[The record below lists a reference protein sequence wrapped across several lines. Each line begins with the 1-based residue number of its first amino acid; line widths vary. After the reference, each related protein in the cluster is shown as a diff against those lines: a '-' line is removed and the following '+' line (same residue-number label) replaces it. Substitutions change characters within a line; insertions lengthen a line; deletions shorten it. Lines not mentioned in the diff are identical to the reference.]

1 MKTKAFLIARV
12 SDPEQRQALPAQVLR
27 LEKYAK
33 DKDYDYELFE
43 FDESAY
49 KDNRKTFSKIVE
61 SIRNY
66 PENCIVVF
74 DKIDR
79 YTRDSSADEVKTLN
93 KLREDGK
100 IEIHF
105 PSDNLA
111 VHKNSPAPD
120 LFRLGIGVALARY
133 YSDSIRDNVKRRFE
147 QKLNDGEWP
156 GKAPIGYVNHRISD
170 KETTVLLDQ
179 ERAGYIKKAFELRL
193 IGTPYRGIAAQ
204 LKKEGLRNNT
214 AKRTPIGQGYIEQ
227 ILKNPFYYGVMRY
240 NGKLYPHKY
249 EPLISRKMF
258 DKVQAVNEQRGTN
271 RTKKQAIDYTFNGLL
286 KCGSCG
292 CSISSYTAKGNVYMQ
307 CSKGKGPCK
316 QPHIKEKDLVPQVA
330 AMVGQLEMNE
340 DIVNYV
346 IDELRKHHDNQQLY
360 YANAIE
366 QTRTEYDTI
375 QKKLRVL
382 YDDRLDGRITLTDYD
397 EYVKDLKARQ
407 EQLDEQ
413 LVTLTH
419 NDKSFMLT
427 SSYLLEI
434 ATKAP
439 KLFQSSK
446 AALKSKLLRFLLSN
460 LIIQD
465 KKLVF
470 NLKTPFD
477 VIAECSKNQ
486 SWLRIQVT
494 DFLQIKTRQ
503 MRRRAPTNEVSCT

>member
-27 LEKYAK
+27 LEKYGK
-33 DKDYDYELFE
+33 DKGYDYEMFE

-49 KDNRKTFSKIVE
+49 KDNRKTFGNIVK
-61 SIRNY
+61 SIQDY
-66 PENCIVVF
+66 PNECIVVF

-79 YTRDSSADEVKTLN
+79 YTRDSSADEVKILN

-105 PSDNLA
+105 PSDNLC
-111 VHKNSPAPD
+111 VTKNSGAPD

-156 GKAPIGYVNHRISD
+156 GKAPIGFVNHRISD
-170 KETTVLLDQ
+170 KETTVLIDP
-179 ERAGYIKKAFELRL
+179 ERAGYIKKAFQLRL
-193 IGTPYRGIAAQ
+193 VGTPYRGIAAQ
-204 LKKEGLRNNT
+204 LKADGLRNNT
-214 AKRTPIGQGYIEQ
+214 AKRTAIGQSYVEQ

-249 EPLISRKMF
+249 EPIISRKMF

-271 RTKKQAIDYTFNGLL
+271 RTKKQSIDYTFNGLL

-292 CSISSYTAKGNVYMQ
+292 CSVSSYTAKGNVYMQ

-316 QPHIKEKDLVPQVA
+316 QIHIKEKDLVPQVA
-330 AMVGQLEMNE
+330 ELVGKLEMNE
-340 DIVNYV
+340 DIINYV

-366 QTRTEYDTI
+366 QTRSEYDTI
-375 QKKLRVL
+375 QKKLGIL
-382 YDDRLDGRITLTDYD
+382 YEDRLDGRITLNDYD

-407 EQLDEQ
+407 EQLDDQ
-413 LVTLTH
+413 LVNLTH
-419 NDKSFMLT
+419 NDKSFLLT
-427 SSYLLEI
+427 SSYLLEV

-460 LIIQD
+460 LVIQD

-470 NLKTPFD
+470 NLKAPFD
-477 VIAECSKNQ
+477 VISECSQNQ
-486 SWLRIQVT
+486 TWLRGLDSNQQQLPPY
-494 DFLQIKTRQ
+494 FRL
-503 MRRRAPTNEVSCT
+503 ALP